1 MKNRHTSLF
10 LALLAAV
17 LVAAPALSS
26 AQNQPI
32 PPRQRMQ
39 RNLSAL
45 RLVRLTQALDL
56 NEDQT
61 AKVFPALNRIEK
73 AKQDIQ
79 KDLSENI
86 LALRAMCQESEAK
99 DEDLEATLLRIRDD
113 RRRIKDL
120 DAEADAA
127 LEAVL
132 TVRQKARY
140 EIFQIDFLR
149 GLSETMNQARQR
161 MGRGPGVPAAPVK
174 K

>member
-17 LVAAPALSS
+17 LVAAPALSA

>member
-161 MGRGPGVPAAPVK
+161 IGRGPGVPAAPVK

>member
-1 MKNRHTSLF
+1 MKNR
-10 LALLAAV
+10 LARSILTVFAAI
-17 LVAAPALSS
+17 LVAVPVL

-32 PPRQRMQ
+32 PPRQRLQ

-56 NEDQT
+56 TEDQT
-61 AKVFPALNRIEK
+61 AKVYPALNRIEK

-86 LALRAMCQESEAK
+86 LALRSMCQDPEAK
-99 DEDLEATLLRIRDD
+99 EGDLEAALLRIRGD
-113 RRRIKDL
+113 RGRIKDL

-149 GLSETMNQARQR
+149 GLGETMNQARQR
-161 MGRGPGVPAAPVK
+161 MGRGPGAAAPIK

>member
-99 DEDLEATLLRIRDD
+99 DEELEATLLRIRDD

-132 TVRQKARY
+132 TIRQKARY

-161 MGRGPGVPAAPVK
+161 MGRGPGVPTAPVK

>member
-1 MKNRHTSLF
+1 MKKRHASSI

-17 LVAAPALSS
+17 LVAAPVLL
-26 AQNQPI
+26 AQNQPV

-56 NEDQT
+56 TEDQT
-61 AKVFPALNRIEK
+61 AKVYPVLNRIEK

-79 KDLSENI
+79 KDLSENV
-86 LALRAMCQESEAK
+86 LALRGMCQEPGAK
-99 DEDLEATLLRIRDD
+99 DEDLEAALLRIRNA

-127 LEAVL
+127 LEAIL
-132 TVRQKARY
+132 TVRQRARY

-149 GLSETMNQARQR
+149 GLGETMNQARQR
-161 MGRGPGVPAAPVK
+161 MGRGAAAAPIK